1 MVKEQRFAQ
10 LLPQGFSGA
19 ASKFYYDS
27 AWTSNPVAMGA
38 LTKVVPLSQ
47 ILFGTDYPARTTADH
62 VKGLKECG
70 IFIDRQLQQVERENA
85 LKLFPRFQR

>member
-1 MVKEQRFAQ
+1 
-10 LLPQGFSGA
+10 
-19 ASKFYYDS
+19 
-27 AWTSNPVAMGA
+27 MGA

-47 ILFGTDYPARTTADH
+47 ILFGTDDPARTTADH